1 MLQHTKFETEN
12 LLDLGGYMNGA
23 YYAIDDTYKIA
34 NYDKLLE
41 ENKKLKEENIMLK
54 SDYNILT
61 NAVRN
66 KDKQYLKMIEERDKR
81 IKELEKENS
90 NLKSKQMSLEA
101 L

>member
-1 MLQHTKFETEN
+1 
-12 LLDLGGYMNGA
+12 MNGA
-23 YYAIDDTYKIA
+23 YYTTDDACKIA
-34 NYDKLLE
+34 NYGRLLE
-41 ENKKLKEENIMLK
+41 ENKKLKEENTMLK

-90 NLKSKQMSLEA
+90 DLKSKQMSLEA